1 MKPTLKD
8 YTQVIEKFKGA
19 SILHI
24 GDLVLDQFLFGEIS
38 RISREAPVLIL
49 KYRETI
55 NIPGGGANA
64 VNNLLSL
71 SSHVLPVGMLGNDE
85 AGDWLFN
92 FFRNT
97 GVDVSGIF
105 RGDGYCTPVKTR
117 VLAGAFHSSMQ
128 QMLRIDRE
136 DLQGRPVCSRDE
148 LMAKALSFLP
158 KVDAVV
164 VADYGYGSVEN
175 TLINE
180 LSEHCRKME
189 LPLVVDSRFALRQY
203 QHVTSLTPNIS
214 EVEQAY
220 QMSIGEDLSK
230 MDFVANRILAE
241 QALNALLITRGRLGM
256 SLYRRDEQPVHI
268 SVFGSDEVAD
278 VTGAGDTVSSVYTL
292 ALACGASF
300 EVAARMSNYAG
311 GLVVMKRG
319 TATVSDKELLSA
331 IRSDFSARRLPG
343 S

>member
-1 MKPTLKD
+1 M
-8 YTQVIEKFKGA
+8 
-19 SILHI
+19 
-24 GDLVLDQFLFGEIS
+24 LDQFLFREIS
-38 RISREAPVLIL
+38 RISREAPILIL

-55 NIPGGGANA
+55 KYPGRRRQRA

-164 VADYGYGSVEN
+164 VSDYGYGSVEN

-214 EVEQAY
+214 EVEQSY

-241 QALNALLITRGRLGM
+241 QDLNALLITRGRLGM
-256 SLYRRDEQPVHI
+256 SLYRRDEKRSHFSLRLGRGRGRHRRRRHGYLGVH
-268 SVFGSDEVAD
+268 A
-278 VTGAGDTVSSVYTL
+278 GAH
-292 ALACGASF
+292 ARGASF